1 MAREVT
7 MQRVLT
13 TGQPDFGDLTPEMQS
28 TLAALA
34 DVEDRFEADREC
46 LAGWMGPEAVRQ
58 KLTAHLDARHA
69 REREPLVQRLAELH
83 QRRMASTMVRRIRST

>member
-1 MAREVT
+1 MAQEVT

-13 TGQPDFGDLTPEMQS
+13 TGLPNAGDLTPEMQS

-34 DVEDRFEADREC
+34 DVEARFEADREC

-58 KLTAHLDARHA
+58 KLTAHLEATHA

-83 QRRMASTMVRRIRST
+83 QRRMASIMVRSIRVT